1 LPHNELET
9 FPTHRIISR
18 FVATTFIMLFAFA
31 AWAADKSKDE
41 ETLRNAATVLQ
52 SMIDGKNVPTDVLAR
67 ANCVVVLPS
76 VKKFGVGI
84 GGSGGRG
91 PMVCREGP
99 NFSGRWSAPAMY
111 SVGGASVGLQV
122 GGSSSDFVLLVMS
135 QKAVDALL
143 AGETKLGRDATAAAG
158 PSGATTAGAVGGSDI
173 LTYGR
178 SSGLFAG
185 VSMSGASLEPDKD
198 ANKRLY
204 HADLGAKEILFGPSV
219 KPTPGGMS
227 LDSVLNGAIA
237 QHKS

>member
-1 LPHNELET
+1 MPNNESEKS
-9 FPTHRIISR
+9 HRRSIMNRLVVTI
-18 FVATTFIMLFAFA
+18 FIMLFAFA

-67 ANCVVVLPS
+67 ANCVVVLPG
-76 VKKFGVGI
+76 VKKFGVGV

-91 PMVCREGP
+91 PMVCRTGK
-99 NFSGRWSAPAMY
+99 NFSGPWSSPAMY
-111 SVGGASVGLQV
+111 SMGGASVGLQV

-143 AGETKLGRDATAAAG
+143 QGKTKLGRDATAAAG

-185 VSMSGASLEPDKD
+185 VSMGGATLEPDND
-198 ANKRLY
+198 ANQRLY
-204 HADLGAKEILFGPSV
+204 DKSV
-219 KPTPGGMS
+219 TGTQIVIENAVTNVPAGMA
-227 LDSVLNGAIA
+227 LDKVLNTAVA
-237 QHKS
+237 QHKN